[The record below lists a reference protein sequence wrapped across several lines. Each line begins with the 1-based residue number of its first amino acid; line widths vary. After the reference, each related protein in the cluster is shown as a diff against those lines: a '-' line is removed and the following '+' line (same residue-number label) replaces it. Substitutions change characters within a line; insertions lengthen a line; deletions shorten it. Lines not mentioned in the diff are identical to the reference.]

1 MDIVT
6 EWMKNA
12 CLGEILE
19 ANYDMNIAFHYRH
32 HICGQAL
39 LQLWEEVMDEK
50 IKNSKKKLSHEA
62 VQKLDEMYRK
72 LKERLAGKTEDTL
85 LQESMKYIQMAQE
98 KNGVRTGFDWLD
110 KKIGWLRS
118 GTVTR
123 VNGYSNVGKSR
134 FMYRVMVNILKQGKS
149 VHLVSLEVPKG
160 MVLIN
165 LVSTYYEVDS
175 NDVEQG
181 KHNKYIEEFYADFGD
196 KCLVEDDK
204 MSLEDIE
211 ASIIKNNKDCIFI
224 DYVQNIRAKGKDEYE
239 KMTTIAQEIQKMAI
253 TTWKPFFDLSQVSN
267 EGTRYKVGDMIPS
280 KGTGAFVHAC
290 DIWLVLYKWDD
301 IQGKQIKLA
310 IAKNKFGNKDI
321 EFVLQADMSCCK
333 FTKLSD
339 NLI

>member
-1 MDIVT
+1 
-6 EWMKNA
+6 MKNA

-253 TTWKPFFDLSQVSN
+253 TT
-267 EGTRYKVGDMIPS
+267 
-280 KGTGAFVHAC
+280 
-290 DIWLVLYKWDD
+290 
-301 IQGKQIKLA
+301 
-310 IAKNKFGNKDI
+310 
-321 EFVLQADMSCCK
+321 
-333 FTKLSD
+333 
-339 NLI
+339 